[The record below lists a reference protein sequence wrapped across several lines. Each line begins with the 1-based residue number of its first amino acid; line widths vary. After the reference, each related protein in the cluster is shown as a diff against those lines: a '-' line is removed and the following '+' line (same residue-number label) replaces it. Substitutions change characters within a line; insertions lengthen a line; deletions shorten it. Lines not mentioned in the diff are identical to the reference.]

1 VSCDIVDGHH
11 TCVHKGKGDGQEVVD
26 IDLCFTEVFRA
37 EEWQLRQVLGSKG
50 EQESQVEGPSIWHPA
65 CSTLTHVLVRE
76 DPRCHGC
83 CNVIPSPIQVVF
95 SLLNFK
101 YGQDATYF
109 R

>member
-11 TCVHKGKGDGQEVVD
+11 TCVHKGRGDGQEVVN
-26 IDLCFTEVFRA
+26 IELCFKEIFKA
-37 EEWQLRQVLGSKG
+37 EEWQLRQVLGADKPG
-50 EQESQVEGPSIWHPA
+50 QAEGPSIWHPA
-65 CSTLTHVLVRE
+65 CSHLTHVLVRD

-95 SLLNFK
+95 TMMTFK
-101 YGQDATYF
+101 YGDNSSYF